1 MPPET
6 FEAYRDHGDPK
17 VRISDGM
24 EAARD
29 VFRRLAL
36 LGIEET
42 EVSRELEEEGV
53 KKFSDSYDSLLKA
66 LAEKEKAMRV
76 A

>member
-17 VRISDGM
+17 VRIHDDLD
-24 EAARD
+24 AAHAGLR
-29 VFRRLAL
+29 AL
-36 LGIEET
+36 PGLGIDFDT
-42 EVSRELEEEGV
+42 VARELEDEGV
-53 KKFSDSYDSLLKA
+53 KKFSDSYDSLLQA
-66 LAEKEKAMRV
+66 IAAKEKSMRV